1 MYIGVIC
8 TGGWCGDLWGL
19 FVMFNTR
26 FHVHTAGHQ
35 SSPHVC
41 ACCAR
46 PHPCAR
52 GDVGIRSIQR

>member
-19 FVMFNTR
+19 YVLI
-26 FHVHTAGHQ
+26 HVFTFTAIQ
-35 SSPHVC
+35 SSLHVC